1 MSYQTEE
8 EQVERLKELWRRHGI
23 PLLTGAALALA
34 GVIGWNTWS
43 NHQEN
48 QAVNA
53 SALYQAMLESV
64 LEEDSAE
71 ARTRGAELAEQLRSE
86 YPRTRYAQFAGM
98 LQARLAVEAEDYAS
112 AERLLREVLDNTN
125 DQAQAEITRQRLA
138 RVLAQQERAEEALEL
153 FDEPVT
159 GQLLSGREEVRGD
172 LLQGLGRV
180 NEARDA
186 YRAAIRAIEDPRARP
201 QLQLKLDDLAEEA

>member
-180 NEARDA
+180 NEARYA